1 MNAAAVLH
9 PMQARRVRRWR
20 VGADHN
26 PTPAQLARWA
36 DEARR
41 LADRRAE
48 VRPGADRRQA

>member
-36 DEARR
+36 DEDRR
-41 LADRRAE
+41 VADRRAE